1 MNSKKAELLMVSV
14 SFVWGSSY
22 LLMKIGLG
30 SIAPF
35 NLIALRFGIA
45 FLFMTLI
52 FFPKYR
58 LAKRS
63 DMVKGILMGILLF
76 LTFSGMVYGVNR
88 TTASTAGF
96 LASTTVIFIP
106 ILESLIRKKLPHRL
120 VLFSIAL
127 AGTGL
132 YLLTAKSG
140 LSLTGGSF
148 YCLAGAFFYA
158 VYILLLERTV
168 KTSDT
173 LLLSMIQF
181 GVIAACAVICMMLF
195 EKPALPSSP
204 VQWAAVLCLGLFC
217 SAYGFIAQSVAQKYT
232 TAEKIGLI
240 FSLEPVFSA
249 VLSFLILHEILD
261 WTDYLGAGFILTGVI
276 LSKLL
281 PAPKIANA
289 EICRESLG

>member
-52 FFPKYR
+52 FLPKYR

-88 TTASTAGF
+88 TTASAAGF

-127 AGTGL
+127 AGSGL
-132 YLLTAKSG
+132 Y
-140 LSLTGGSF
+140 
-148 YCLAGAFFYA
+148 
-158 VYILLLERTV
+158 
-168 KTSDT
+168 

-232 TAEKIGLI
+232 
-240 FSLEPVFSA
+240 
-249 VLSFLILHEILD
+249 
-261 WTDYLGAGFILTGVI
+261 
-276 LSKLL
+276 
-281 PAPKIANA
+281 APKA
-289 EICRESLG
+289 LGCGTYVSCGGNPTFLLFVLLLFFLEKSFRLCDHHRTQPQKPDKIWKSHTGIGDIRQKPDMFQG

>member
-52 FFPKYR
+52 FLPKYR

-88 TTASTAGF
+88 TTASAAGF

-127 AGTGL
+127 AGSGL
-132 YLLTAKSG
+132 Y
-140 LSLTGGSF
+140 
-148 YCLAGAFFYA
+148 
-158 VYILLLERTV
+158 
-168 KTSDT
+168 

-249 VLSFLILHEILD
+249 VLSFLILREILN

-289 EICRESLG
+289 EIRRESLG

>member
-1 MNSKKAELLMVSV
+1 
-14 SFVWGSSY
+14 
-22 LLMKIGLG
+22 MKIGLG

-35 NLIALRFGIA
+35 NLIVLRFGIA

-127 AGTGL
+127 AGSGL

-181 GVIAACAVICMMLF
+181 GVIVACAVICMMLF

>member
-52 FFPKYR
+52 FLPKYR

-88 TTASTAGF
+88 TTASAAGF

-106 ILESLIRKKLPHRL
+106 IFGEPYPEEAPSQTGIVQHCPGRIRAVSSSEYDPVWSHCRMCCH
-120 VLFSIAL
+120 
-127 AGTGL
+127 L
-132 YLLTAKSG
+132 Y
-140 LSLTGGSF
+140 
-148 YCLAGAFFYA
+148 
-158 VYILLLERTV
+158 
-168 KTSDT
+168 D
-173 LLLSMIQF
+173 
-181 GVIAACAVICMMLF
+181 VI
-195 EKPALPSSP
+195 
-204 VQWAAVLCLGLFC
+204 
-217 SAYGFIAQSVAQKYT
+217 
-232 TAEKIGLI
+232 
-240 FSLEPVFSA
+240 
-249 VLSFLILHEILD
+249 
-261 WTDYLGAGFILTGVI
+261 
-276 LSKLL
+276 
-281 PAPKIANA
+281 
-289 EICRESLG
+289 